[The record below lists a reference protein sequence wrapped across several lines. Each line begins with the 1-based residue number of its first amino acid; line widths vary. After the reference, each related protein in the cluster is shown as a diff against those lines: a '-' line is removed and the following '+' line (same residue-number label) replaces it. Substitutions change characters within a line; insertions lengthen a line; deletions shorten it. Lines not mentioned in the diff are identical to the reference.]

1 VPNTL
6 ILVKTGP
13 RADEILDKFEER
25 TGMAA
30 RDADHARIFT
40 VEGAPRL
47 VDPTDDL
54 AAVAPDWAEHVEL
67 ATQV

>member
-1 VPNTL
+1 MPNTL

-13 RADEILDKFEER
+13 RADEILDRFQER

-40 VEGAPRL
+40 VEGAPAL

-54 AAVAPDWAEHVEL
+54 AAVDPDWAEHVEL

>member
-6 ILVKTGP
+6 ILVKIGP
-13 RADEILDKFEER
+13 RADAILDALQER

-40 VEGAPRL
+40 VEGAPTL
-47 VDPTDDL
+47 VDPTADL
-54 AAVAPDWAEHVEL
+54 DAIDPEWAEHVEL

>member
-1 VPNTL
+1 MPNTL

-13 RADEILDKFEER
+13 RANEILDAFQER

-40 VEGAPRL
+40 VEGAPRA
-47 VDPTDDL
+47 VDPTEELTAIDP
-54 AAVAPDWAEHVEL
+54 AWAEHLEL

>member
-13 RADEILDKFEER
+13 RADEILDAFQER

-47 VDPTDDL
+47 VDPTEDL
-54 AAVAPDWAEHVEL
+54 DAVDPEWSQHLEL

>member
-1 VPNTL
+1 MPNTL

-13 RADEILDKFEER
+13 RADEILDKFQDR

-30 RDADHARIFT
+30 RDAEHARIFT
-40 VEGAPRL
+40 VEGAPAL
-47 VDPTDDL
+47 VDPTEDL
-54 AAVAPDWAEHVEL
+54 DAIDAEWTRHLEL

>member
-1 VPNTL
+1 MPNTL

-13 RADEILDKFEER
+13 RADEILDAFQER

-54 AAVAPDWAEHVEL
+54 TAVDAGWAEHVEL